1 MVSGVNQK
9 CGMRTRL
16 SVLLLAL
23 ITAAGL
29 TTGRGAY
36 PALGRDQA
44 ADEHS
49 RHFEAWSVPR
59 GRRVVV
65 NVPGDVSTLRRALEA
80 IAAWEIPPTASV
92 VIAMGPGTH
101 AMAGRVEFD
110 HPGGARLSIVG
121 GSGSAD
127 PTVLRWAKAPAGLYV
142 GRGCVLGEIEGIGL
156 ELADKKARGQESG
169 VLADEGGHV
178 GCGAAVSVRGFYYGF
193 TARRNGTIR
202 CDGSRVEGAG
212 DAGYFAY
219 MGGHIDAVRSGS
231 AGASDEGNSLG
242 SGYVAEYGG
251 SIDAA
256 GAEASGSFL
265 AGFHALSSGSI
276 RAEGSRSFEN
286 AGHGYQVRSGGA
298 IVAHRGLARGNGGFG
313 MKNWGGGGHFE
324 GDGLSTHDNRLG
336 PVSTESSGVKIGPP

>member
-1 MVSGVNQK
+1 
-9 CGMRTRL
+9 MRIQL

-23 ITAAGL
+23 VTAAGL
-29 TTGRGAY
+29 ATGLGVY
-36 PALGRDQA
+36 STFGRDQA
-44 ADEHS
+44 ADDHS
-49 RHFEAWSVPR
+49 RHFGAWSVPR

-65 NVPGDVSTLRRALEA
+65 DVPRDVSTLRRALEA

-101 AMAGRVEFD
+101 AMAGRIEID
-110 HPGGARLSIVG
+110 HPDGARLSIIG
-121 GSGSAD
+121 GGGGAN
-127 PTVLRWAKAPAGLYV
+127 PTELRWAKAPAGLYV
-142 GRGCVLGEIEGIGL
+142 GRGCVLGGVEGIGL
-156 ELADKKARGQESG
+156 ELADKKARELESG

-178 GCGAAVSVRGFYYGF
+178 GCGASVSVRGFYYGF

-202 CDGSRVEGAG
+202 CDDSRVEGAG

-219 MGGHIDAVRSGS
+219 MGGHIDAVRSRS
-231 AGASDEGNSLG
+231 TGASDEGNSLG
-242 SGYVAEYGG
+242 SGYFAEYGG

-256 GAEASGSFL
+256 EAEASGSFL

-276 RAEGSRSFEN
+276 RAEGSRSFKN

-313 MKNWGGGGHFE
+313 MKNWGGNGHFE
-324 GDGLSTHDNRLG
+324 GDGLSIHDNRLG
-336 PVSTESSGVKIGPP
+336 SVSTESSGVKIGPP